1 MLLQWG
7 KVRVGKYLYSD
18 LRRSYS
24 SRCFSEEKLVYMHTY
39 WPMVAGRGLFHYQAH
54 SIAMDKMKIISMKSE
69 QVPAKVY
76 ARALPVK

>member
-1 MLLQWG
+1 
-7 KVRVGKYLYSD
+7 
-18 LRRSYS
+18 
-24 SRCFSEEKLVYMHTY
+24 MHTY